1 MSGGAAGGP
10 AATPAAAEATVT
22 IRSELDRVR
31 RTWQQLGSDDP
42 LWAVLSSP
50 DKRGGRWDIDE
61 FFASGRG
68 EIDNQLDIV
77 LPPLGLPKQRR
88 LAVDF
93 GCGAGRL
100 TRALGR
106 HFSCVIGLDVSASMV
121 RTARRLNADV
131 SNIAFR
137 ENGGTRLEI
146 VADRSVDF
154 LSCCIVLQ
162 HIPASLQI
170 AYIAEFFRVLAP
182 GGVAMFQFVVG
193 PDDSSRGRLYG
204 RLSNRWMNPL
214 RRIAWRRWNVFEMHA
229 LSESAVVDRLA
240 ADRELRLVMA
250 SDDQAAGPGWRSRR
264 WHVAREPSPA

>member
-1 MSGGAAGGP
+1 MSERDGDAGMTSAGAD
-10 AATPAAAEATVT
+10 AARAAQTDLA
-22 IRSELDRVR
+22 RVR
-31 RTWQQLGSDDP
+31 KTWQQLGNDDP

-50 DKRGGRWDIDE
+50 DKRGGRWELDE

-68 EIDNQLDIV
+68 EIDHWLDIV
-77 LPPLGLPKQRR
+77 LPRRGVPMQRR

-106 HFSCVIGLDVSASMV
+106 HFGNVIGLDVSTSMV

-131 SNIAFR
+131 SNICFR
-137 ENGGTRLEI
+137 ENRGLQLDLI
-146 VADRSVDF
+146 ADRSVDF

-162 HIPASLQI
+162 HIPANLQL

-229 LSESAVVDRLA
+229 LSESAVVDLFA
-240 ADRELRLVMA
+240 ADHELRLLMA
-250 SDDQAAGPGWRSRR
+250 ADDQAAGPGWRSRR
-264 WHVAREPSPA
+264 WHVTRAVPPA

>member
-1 MSGGAAGGP
+1 MTA
-10 AATPAAAEATVT
+10 
-22 IRSELDRVR
+22 ELDRVR
-31 RTWQQLGSDDP
+31 RTWQRLGKDDP

-50 DKRGGRWDIDE
+50 DKRGGRWAVDE
-61 FFASGRG
+61 FFASGHA

-77 LPPLGLPKQRR
+77 LPPLGLPTQQR

-100 TRALGR
+100 TRALSR

-137 ENGGTRLEI
+137 ENVDAQLESI
-146 VADRSVDF
+146 ADRSVDF

-162 HIPASLQI
+162 HIPANLQI
-170 AYIAEFFRVLAP
+170 GYIAEFFRVLAP
-182 GGVAMFQFVVG
+182 GGVAMFQFVIG
-193 PDDSSRGRLYG
+193 SDDSSRGRVYK

-214 RRIAWRRWNVFEMHA
+214 RRIAWRRWNVFEMHP
-229 LSESAVVDRLA
+229 LSESAVVDLLA
-240 ADRELRLVMA
+240 KDHGLRLVLA
-250 SDDQAAGPGWRSRR
+250 SDDLAAGPGWRSRR
-264 WHVAREPSPA
+264 WHVARDAIASAPE

>member
-1 MSGGAAGGP
+1 MTILPSAGVVQDVP
-10 AATPAAAEATVT
+10 AVIVANP
-22 IRSELDRVR
+22 ELERVR

-50 DKRGGRWDIDE
+50 DKRGGRWDIGE
-61 FFASGRG
+61 FFASGRD
-68 EIDNQLDIV
+68 EIDNQINLA
-77 LPPLGLPKQRR
+77 LTPMGLPRR
-88 LAVDF
+88 RQLAVDF

-100 TRALGR
+100 TRALGA
-106 HFSCVIGLDVSASMV
+106 HFDCVIGLDVSTSMV
-121 RTARRLNADV
+121 QTARRLNADV

-137 ENGGTRLEI
+137 ENSGTTI
-146 VADRSVDF
+146 QMIADRSVDF

-170 AYIAEFFRVLAP
+170 SYIAEFFRVLAP
-182 GGVAMFQFVVG
+182 GGVAMFQFVIG

-250 SDDQAAGPGWRSRR
+250 ADDQSAGPGWRSRR
-264 WHVAREPSPA
+264 WHVAREPLSP